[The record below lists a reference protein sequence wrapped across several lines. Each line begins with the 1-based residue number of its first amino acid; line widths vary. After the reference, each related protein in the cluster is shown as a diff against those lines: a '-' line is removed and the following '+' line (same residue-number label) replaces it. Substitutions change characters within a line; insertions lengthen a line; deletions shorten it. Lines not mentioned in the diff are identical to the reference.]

1 MAEKTITFTVP
12 QQWFTG
18 LESTQGTLI
27 EEIIQLGLQQLKF
40 RRALDLYRS
49 GAGSL
54 GYVAEQLGLPKRELI
69 CEARARGLV
78 PLFDEPMVAE
88 ELGL

>member
-1 MAEKTITFTVP
+1 MTEKTITFTVP

-18 LESTQGTLI
+18 LETTQETLI
-27 EEIIQLGLQQLKF
+27 EEIVRLGLQQLQF

-54 GYVAEQLGLPKRELI
+54 GYVAEQMGLSKRDLI

-78 PLFDEPMVAE
+78 PLFDEQMVAE
-88 ELGL
+88 EMGL

>member
-1 MAEKTITFTVP
+1 MTEKTITFTVP

-18 LESTQGTLI
+18 LEPTQGTLI
-27 EEIIQLGLQQLKF
+27 EDIIRLGLQQLKF

-54 GYVAEQLGLPKRELI
+54 GYVAEQMGLSKRDLI

-78 PLFDEPMVAE
+78 PLFDEQMVAE